1 MNTPGHIVMNLAF
14 LGKKQKP
21 EHILPLVLG
30 GILPDI
36 PIYIFYAYQK
46 FVVGMPELFIWAV
59 VYFLHEWQVVFDS
72 FHSIPILLAGFFLA
86 SQSKRLTWFVPLFA
100 GMLLHSLI
108 DLPLH
113 SEDAHRHF
121 YPLSDFRF
129 ESPVSYWNPEHYG
142 FIATVAEI
150 LAVIFASIYVL
161 KWNKKKWVKIMLYAI
176 NFFYLVGSVVIYYY
190 FNGMF

>member
-1 MNTPGHIVMNLAF
+1 MNTPGHIVVNLAL

-30 GILPDI
+30 SMIPDI

-59 VYFLHEWQVVFDS
+59 VYFLPEWQMVFDS

-86 SQSKRLTWFVPLFA
+86 SQSKKLAWFAPLFA
-100 GMLLHSLI
+100 GMILHSFL

-142 FIATVAEI
+142 FIMTVAEI
-150 LAVIFASIYVL
+150 LVVIFASIYVL
-161 KWNKKKWVKIMLYAI
+161 KWNSKNWVKIMLYAI
-176 NFFYLVGSVVIYYY
+176 NFYYLVGSAVIYYY
-190 FNGMF
+190 FTEMF